1 MMQPKSSKDDT
12 AREVICY
19 IGRDGIATL
28 SCPNCKAS
36 KAIDT
41 NKKGFAFRSFKAK
54 CKCGE
59 SISGRFELRRHARK
73 MVNLLGNYKNPKDGK
88 TGDFDIENISLMG
101 VAFRCFRKPAF
112 QKGDHLDITFTLDN
126 SVRSVVKLRVEVLKI
141 EGRFVR
147 VKRCNTESLQPTLG
161 FYLR

>member
-1 MMQPKSSKDDT
+1 MQPKSSKDDSV
-12 AREVICY
+12 REVICY

-28 SCPNCKAS
+28 SCPICKTS

-41 NKKGFAFRSFKAK
+41 NKKGFVFRRFTAK

-59 SISGRFELRRHARK
+59 SITGRFELRQHSRK
-73 MVNLLGNYKNPKDGK
+73 KVNLLGNYKNPKNGK
-88 TGDFDIENISLMG
+88 SGEFDIENISLTG
-101 VAFRCFRKPAF
+101 VGFRCFLMPGF
-112 QKGDHLDITFTLDN
+112 QKGDKLDITFNLDN
-126 SVRSVVKLRVEVLKI
+126 SARSVVKLRVEVLKI

-147 VKRCNTESLQPTLG
+147 VKRCNTESMQPTLG